1 MKFQEIKNNIF
12 YCGLNDCDRVIF
24 DELIP
29 LDNGTSYNSYLV
41 KGSEKTAIID
51 TMYPPFIDEY
61 VKNLDEN
68 GVVKVDYIIA
78 NHGEQDHTGALP
90 TLIKKYPEALV
101 VTNQTC
107 KNNLMSMLFIP
118 EERIKVISNDEELS
132 LGDKTLKFILAP
144 NVHWPDTMFTYIVED
159 NVICTCDFLGAHYTF
174 DDVFA
179 VPSEE
184 LEKSAKKYYAEIMM
198 PFRVMCKKYIQVIK
212 DLNVDM
218 ILPSHG
224 PVHNEPNY
232 ILDLYTE
239 WTSDLGK
246 NLVLLPYVS
255 MYGATE
261 EMINY
266 LSDELNKKGIDTIK
280 HDVITDNLGDLAT
293 ALVDGTTIVM
303 GTSMVLAGPHPASV
317 NVAYIASVLKP
328 KAKFASLV
336 GSYGWGGKL
345 FDLLADILGKLR
357 LDIIEP
363 IQVKGC
369 LTKEDFKKLDNMV
382 ESIVEKHKS
391 VGLL

>member
-1 MKFQEIKNNIF
+1 
-12 YCGLNDCDRVIF
+12 
-24 DELIP
+24 
-29 LDNGTSYNSYLV
+29 
-41 KGSEKTAIID
+41 
-51 TMYPPFIDEY
+51 
-61 VKNLDEN
+61 
-68 GVVKVDYIIA
+68 
-78 NHGEQDHTGALP
+78 
-90 TLIKKYPEALV
+90 
-101 VTNQTC
+101 
-107 KNNLMSMLFIP
+107 
-118 EERIKVISNDEELS
+118 
-132 LGDKTLKFILAP
+132 
-144 NVHWPDTMFTYIVED
+144 
-159 NVICTCDFLGAHYTF
+159 
-174 DDVFA
+174 
-179 VPSEE
+179 
-184 LEKSAKKYYAEIMM
+184 M

-369 LTKEDFKKLDNMV
+369 LTEDDFKKLDNMV